1 MAVLTV
7 IRGEE
12 RREVPFTAPML
23 LSDVL
28 ALCGVPHHKPCGGH
42 GRCGKCASDITGCI
56 APPTAAEQRA
66 GTRLTCQTML
76 LGDASVVLPE
86 TSAMQIET
94 GSAAPLPVCDPFPG
108 RYGAAVDIGTT
119 TIVLQLIELSTGR
132 TLSVSAVMNPQT
144 AVAHDVIGRI
154 DAAMHGQGDRLRGM
168 VASAAEALLRDAC
181 RTSGIAFNEVS
192 AMVITGNTTMLYLL
206 TGRDAG
212 SLAHAPFEADCLFGC
227 HDTLFGIPVFYPPC
241 MHAFVGAD
249 VTCAVLASGLT
260 DSHEPALLC
269 DLGTN
274 GETALYAEA
283 KLWVASAA
291 AGPAFEGAGISCG
304 CASIPGAVDC
314 VTAAGGRLHV
324 HTIGGAAPVGLCGS
338 GLIDAV
344 ACLLALGEIEPD
356 GSVDGDVLP
365 ITDGVTLA
373 AGDIRA
379 VQLAKAAIAAGT
391 ETLLDSAL
399 LTADDIAHV
408 YLAGGFGTRLNLH
421 SAAAVGLLPRAWLSR
436 TETLGNA
443 ALTGAAM
450 LLTDR
455 SLINKAD
462 AIASQAVHVDLGG
475 NDRFAERF
483 MRSMA
488 FPDM

>member
-1 MAVLTV
+1 MALLTV

-12 RREVPFTAPML
+12 HREVPFTAPML
-23 LSDVL
+23 LSDAL
-28 ALCGVPHHKPCGGH
+28 AMCGIPHHQPCGGH
-42 GRCGKCASDITGCI
+42 GRCGKCAAEITGCI
-56 APPTAAEQRA
+56 APPTDAELRA

-76 LGDASVVLPE
+76 LGDASVVLPD
-86 TSAMQIET
+86 TASMQIET
-94 GSAAPLPVCDPFPG
+94 GSDAPLPVRDPFPG

-119 TIVLQLIELSTGR
+119 TVVLQLIELSTGR
-132 TLSVSAVMNPQT
+132 PLSAAAVMNPQT

-154 DAAMHGQGDRLRGM
+154 DAAMHGQGERLRAM
-168 VASAAEALLRDAC
+168 VESAVEALLRDAC
-181 RTSGIAFNEVS
+181 RASGVALQDVS
-192 AMVITGNTTMLYLL
+192 AMVVTGNTTMLYLL
-206 TGRDAG
+206 TGRDAS
-212 SLAHAPFEADCLFGC
+212 SLAHAPFAADCLFGC
-227 HDTLFGIPVFYPPC
+227 HATLLGIPVYYPPC

-249 VTCAVLASGLT
+249 VTCAVLASCLT

-274 GETALYAEA
+274 GETALYAHG
-283 KLWVASAA
+283 KLYVASAA

-304 CASIPGAVDC
+304 CASIAGAVDC
-314 VTAAGGRLHV
+314 VTVAGGRLHA
-324 HTIGGAAPVGLCGS
+324 HTIGGSAPVGLCGS

-356 GSVDGDVLP
+356 GSVDDNLLP
-365 ITDGVTLA
+365 VTEGVSLA

-379 VQLAKAAIAAGT
+379 VQLAKAAIAAGA
-391 ETLLDSAL
+391 ETLLDSAS
-399 LTADDIAHV
+399 LTADDVAHV

-436 TETLGNA
+436 TEALGNA

-455 SLINKAD
+455 SLLGKAE
-462 AIASQAVHVDLGG
+462 AAASRAVHVDLGG
-475 NDRFAERF
+475 NDLFAEKF